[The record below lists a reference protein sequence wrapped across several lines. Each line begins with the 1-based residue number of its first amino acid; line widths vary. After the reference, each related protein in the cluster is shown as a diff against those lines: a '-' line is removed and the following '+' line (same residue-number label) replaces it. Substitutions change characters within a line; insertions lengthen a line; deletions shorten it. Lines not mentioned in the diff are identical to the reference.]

1 MILQGKIEHR
11 QHSYSFEVALRD
23 IGENELLRGFF
34 FKVKNEQGKIRSG
47 VWFYE
52 NDTLTESLLTLIKQK
67 KTLLED

>member
-11 QHSYSFEVALRD
+11 NHSYTFEVALRD
-23 IGENELLRGFF
+23 ISENELLKGFF

-52 NDTLTESLLTLIKQK
+52 KDTLTDSLLQIIQQK
-67 KTLLED
+67 KTLMED